1 MSEDQKHPFFEP
13 EKETD
18 GLEFKDAKEMTVEEA
33 VRKDSEI
40 KAGITEEDS
49 ILDKYIK
56 QHRDEVASQKFE
68 TKSSDFANLDTAS
81 LDDFIKKQ
89 REELSAMLA
98 AEELSKKLDN
108 SVSQEQD
115 IEANAVSPK
124 EESSQEQENS
134 VTPVP
139 PLNTE
144 AEPTATE
151 PDSTIADSEEYKS
164 SSKKRGGIVG
174 TLIALILLLIVT
186 IFGYNYFKNNN
197 STNSQTATSQ
207 SSSSKATT
215 ISSEEDKKASQN
227 LDNFNKAYANFFVDD
242 KKTQLKNS
250 EFDKLSE
257 LEKKVDALKGT
268 KYYGKVKV
276 KFDSLKRQIDA
287 VKAVNDK
294 FKSPAVVDG
303 KKSEK
308 LEVKDGANFDSL
320 DSKTLN
326 TGNASLDS
334 LLHSIVS
341 TGRNQVKQSE
351 EQAKKTQEEQSSSN
365 KVSDTQTTEQ
375 PNVTN
380 GQSSSSAATINN
392 QAAGTASGNLERNRS
407 RVPYN
412 NAAIADTG
420 NPAWIFNPGVL
431 EKIVATSQA
440 RGYFSGN
447 NYILE
452 PVNIING
459 NGYYNMFKLDGT
471 YLFSINAKTG
481 YFVGNAPG
489 RADSLDY

>member
-1 MSEDQKHPFFEP
+1 
-13 EKETD
+13 
-18 GLEFKDAKEMTVEEA
+18 
-33 VRKDSEI
+33 
-40 KAGITEEDS
+40 
-49 ILDKYIK
+49 
-56 QHRDEVASQKFE
+56 
-68 TKSSDFANLDTAS
+68 
-81 LDDFIKKQ
+81 
-89 REELSAMLA
+89 
-98 AEELSKKLDN
+98 
-108 SVSQEQD
+108 
-115 IEANAVSPK
+115 
-124 EESSQEQENS
+124 
-134 VTPVP
+134 
-139 PLNTE
+139 
-144 AEPTATE
+144 
-151 PDSTIADSEEYKS
+151 
-164 SSKKRGGIVG
+164 
-174 TLIALILLLIVT
+174 
-186 IFGYNYFKNNN
+186 
-197 STNSQTATSQ
+197 
-207 SSSSKATT
+207 
-215 ISSEEDKKASQN
+215 
-227 LDNFNKAYANFFVDD
+227 
-242 KKTQLKNS
+242 
-250 EFDKLSE
+250 
-257 LEKKVDALKGT
+257 
-268 KYYGKVKV
+268 GKVKV

-365 KVSDTQTTEQ
+365 KLSDTQTTEQ

-452 PVNIING
+452 PVN
-459 NGYYNMFKLDGT
+459 
-471 YLFSINAKTG
+471 
-481 YFVGNAPG
+481 
-489 RADSLDY
+489 

>member
-115 IEANAVSPK
+115 TEANAVSPK

-134 VTPVP
+134 VIPVP
-139 PLNTE
+139 PLITE

-174 TLIALILLLIVT
+174 TLVALILLLIVA

-215 ISSEEDKKASQN
+215 TSSEEDKKASQN

-294 FKSPAVVDG
+294 FKLPAVVDG

-351 EQAKKTQEEQSSSN
+351 EQAKKTQEEQASSN

>member
-115 IEANAVSPK
+115 TEANAVSPK

-134 VTPVP
+134 VIPVP
-139 PLNTE
+139 PLITE

-174 TLIALILLLIVT
+174 TLIALILLLIVA

-215 ISSEEDKKASQN
+215 TSSEEDKKASQN

-242 KKTQLKNS
+242 KKNQLKNS

-294 FKSPAVVDG
+294 FKLPAVVDG

-351 EQAKKTQEEQSSSN
+351 EQAKKTQEEQASSN

>member
-124 EESSQEQENS
+124 EKSSQEQENS

-139 PLNTE
+139 PLITE
-144 AEPTATE
+144 AEPIATE

-174 TLIALILLLIVT
+174 TLIALILLLIVA

-215 ISSEEDKKASQN
+215 TSSEEDKKASQN

-242 KKTQLKNS
+242 KKTRLKNS

-341 TGRNQVKQSE
+341 TGRNQVKQSK
-351 EQAKKTQEEQSSSN
+351 EQTKKTQEEQSSSN
-365 KVSDTQTTEQ
+365 KISDTQTTEQ

-392 QAAGTASGNLERNRS
+392 QAASTASGNLERNRS

>member
-115 IEANAVSPK
+115 TEANAVSPK

-134 VTPVP
+134 VIPVP
-139 PLNTE
+139 PLITE

-174 TLIALILLLIVT
+174 TLIALILLLIVA

-215 ISSEEDKKASQN
+215 TSSEEDKKASQN

-294 FKSPAVVDG
+294 FKLPAVVDG

-351 EQAKKTQEEQSSSN
+351 EQAKKTQEEQASSN

>member
-13 EKETD
+13 KKETD

-115 IEANAVSPK
+115 TEANAVSPK

-174 TLIALILLLIVT
+174 TLIALILLLIVA

-215 ISSEEDKKASQN
+215 TSSEEDKKASQN
-227 LDNFNKAYANFFVDD
+227 LDNFNKSYANFFVDD

-257 LEKKVDALKGT
+257 LE
-268 KYYGKVKV
+268 
-276 KFDSLKRQIDA
+276 
-287 VKAVNDK
+287 
-294 FKSPAVVDG
+294 
-303 KKSEK
+303 
-308 LEVKDGANFDSL
+308 
-320 DSKTLN
+320 
-326 TGNASLDS
+326 
-334 LLHSIVS
+334 
-341 TGRNQVKQSE
+341 
-351 EQAKKTQEEQSSSN
+351 
-365 KVSDTQTTEQ
+365 
-375 PNVTN
+375 
-380 GQSSSSAATINN
+380 
-392 QAAGTASGNLERNRS
+392 
-407 RVPYN
+407 
-412 NAAIADTG
+412 
-420 NPAWIFNPGVL
+420 
-431 EKIVATSQA
+431 
-440 RGYFSGN
+440 
-447 NYILE
+447 
-452 PVNIING
+452 
-459 NGYYNMFKLDGT
+459 
-471 YLFSINAKTG
+471 
-481 YFVGNAPG
+481 
-489 RADSLDY
+489 

>member
-115 IEANAVSPK
+115 TEANAVSSK

-139 PLNTE
+139 PLITE
-144 AEPTATE
+144 AEPIATE

-174 TLIALILLLIVT
+174 TLIALILLLIVP

-215 ISSEEDKKASQN
+215 TSAEEDKKASQN

-351 EQAKKTQEEQSSSN
+351 EQASSN

-431 EKIVATSQA
+431 EKIVATSQV

>member
-1 MSEDQKHPFFEP
+1 MQ
-13 EKETD
+13 
-18 GLEFKDAKEMTVEEA
+18 
-33 VRKDSEI
+33 
-40 KAGITEEDS
+40 
-49 ILDKYIK
+49 
-56 QHRDEVASQKFE
+56 
-68 TKSSDFANLDTAS
+68 KSSDFANLDTAS

-115 IEANAVSPK
+115 TEANAVSPK

-139 PLNTE
+139 PLITE

-164 SSKKRGGIVG
+164 SSRKRGGIVG
-174 TLIALILLLIVT
+174 TLIALILLLIVA

-215 ISSEEDKKASQN
+215 TSSEEDKKASQN

-351 EQAKKTQEEQSSSN
+351 EQASSN

-375 PNVTN
+375 PN

-459 NGYYNMFKLDGT
+459 NGYYNMFKSDGT

>member
-115 IEANAVSPK
+115 TEANAVSPK
-124 EESSQEQENS
+124 EESSQEQKNS

-139 PLNTE
+139 PLITE

-174 TLIALILLLIVT
+174 TLIALILLLIVA

-215 ISSEEDKKASQN
+215 TSSEEDKKASQN

-294 FKSPAVVDG
+294 FKLPAVVDG

-351 EQAKKTQEEQSSSN
+351 EQSKKTQEEQSSSN
-365 KVSDTQTTEQ
+365 KLSDTQTTEQ

>member
-108 SVSQEQD
+108 SVSQEQ
-115 IEANAVSPK
+115 
-124 EESSQEQENS
+124 ENS

-215 ISSEEDKKASQN
+215 TSSEEDKKASQN

>member
-115 IEANAVSPK
+115 TEANAVSPK

-139 PLNTE
+139 PLITE
-144 AEPTATE
+144 VEPTATE

-164 SSKKRGGIVG
+164 SSRKRGGIVG
-174 TLIALILLLIVT
+174 TLIALILLLIVA

-215 ISSEEDKKASQN
+215 TSSEEDKKASQN

-351 EQAKKTQEEQSSSN
+351 EQASSN

-459 NGYYNMFKLDGT
+459 NGYYNMFKSDGT

>member
-98 AEELSKKLDN
+98 AEELSKKLDD

-115 IEANAVSPK
+115 TEANAVSPK

-134 VTPVP
+134 VIPVP
-139 PLNTE
+139 PLITE

-174 TLIALILLLIVT
+174 TLIALILLLIVA

-215 ISSEEDKKASQN
+215 TSSEEDKKASQN

-294 FKSPAVVDG
+294 FKLPAVVDG

-351 EQAKKTQEEQSSSN
+351 EQAKKTQEEQASSN

>member
-1 MSEDQKHPFFEP
+1 
-13 EKETD
+13 
-18 GLEFKDAKEMTVEEA
+18 MTVEEA

-115 IEANAVSPK
+115 TEANAVSPK

-174 TLIALILLLIVT
+174 TLIALILLLIVA

-215 ISSEEDKKASQN
+215 TSSEEDKKASQN
-227 LDNFNKAYANFFVDD
+227 LDNFNKSYANFFVDD

-303 KKSEK
+303 KKK
-308 LEVKDGANFDSL
+308 
-320 DSKTLN
+320 
-326 TGNASLDS
+326 
-334 LLHSIVS
+334 
-341 TGRNQVKQSE
+341 
-351 EQAKKTQEEQSSSN
+351 
-365 KVSDTQTTEQ
+365 
-375 PNVTN
+375 
-380 GQSSSSAATINN
+380 
-392 QAAGTASGNLERNRS
+392 
-407 RVPYN
+407 
-412 NAAIADTG
+412 
-420 NPAWIFNPGVL
+420 
-431 EKIVATSQA
+431 
-440 RGYFSGN
+440 
-447 NYILE
+447 
-452 PVNIING
+452 
-459 NGYYNMFKLDGT
+459 
-471 YLFSINAKTG
+471 
-481 YFVGNAPG
+481 
-489 RADSLDY
+489 